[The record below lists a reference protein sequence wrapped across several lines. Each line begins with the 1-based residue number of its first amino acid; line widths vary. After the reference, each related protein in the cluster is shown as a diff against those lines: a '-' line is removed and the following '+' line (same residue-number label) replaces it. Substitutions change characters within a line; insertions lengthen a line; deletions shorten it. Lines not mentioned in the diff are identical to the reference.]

1 VTRSINGAITR
12 METGELDDVL
22 DLIAAEQAHPS
33 RGTTMLGD
41 TREGI
46 AAELGDVTPNWTLTA
61 RVLRADG
68 HIVGAVVGDWDA
80 EVGRA
85 WILGPWVA
93 GDDDAWRSWARP
105 LVEAVLDQLPEDI
118 HDWELAAD
126 VSHTRMA
133 ELGAELE
140 LPASEVNHVYS
151 VDAATVETWPE
162 SSGEVRTAT
171 HADVE
176 TIRPLHDQEFP
187 ASYATADHLVPEPP
201 DGKFHVAVAA
211 DGPQLLGYA
220 AGRVQPD
227 GEGYLD
233 FIAVADVAR
242 GRGVGR
248 DLMVAV
254 CRPVIASATTGKL
267 HLTVQDHRA
276 PARRLYESLGFQRSL
291 SIVGYRHKSA

>member
-1 VTRSINGAITR
+1 VNDAITR
-12 METGELDDVL
+12 METGEVDAVL
-22 DLIAAEQAHPS
+22 DLVAAEQAHPS

-46 AAELGDVTPNWTLTA
+46 AAELGDVSPDWTLSA
-61 RVLRADG
+61 RVARQDG
-68 HIVGAVVGDWDA
+68 RIVGAVVADWDV

-85 WILGPWVA
+85 WILGPWVP
-93 GDDDAWRSWARP
+93 GDDDAWRTWARP
-105 LVEAVLDQLPEDI
+105 LVEVALDQLPDDV

-126 VSHTRMA
+126 VTHTRMA

-151 VDAATVETWPE
+151 VDVATVETWPE
-162 SSGEVRTAT
+162 ASGEVRAAT

-176 TIRPLHDQEFP
+176 VIRPLHDQEFP

-201 DGKFHVAVAA
+201 DGKFQVVVAA

-220 AGRVQPD
+220 AGRVQAD

-248 DLMVAV
+248 DLMVAA
-254 CRPVIASATTGKL
+254 CRPVIASATTGQL

-291 SIVGYRHKSA
+291 SIVGYRHLSA